1 MIDILYFAS
10 LREQLNTGREQL
22 ELTTN
27 LNRVGDLK
35 KLLATRGEIWQRAFG
50 DDESLLVS
58 VNQAMA
64 EDTTA
69 IHDRDEIAFFPPV
82 TGG

>member
-10 LREQLNTGREQL
+10 LREQLDTDREQL
-22 ELTTN
+22 ELSAD
-27 LNRVGDLK
+27 LNQIGDLK
-35 KLLATRGEIWQRAFG
+35 KLLATRGAIWQQAFG

-69 IHDRDEIAFFPPV
+69 IRDRDEIAFFPPV

>member
-10 LREQLNTGREQL
+10 LREQLSTGHEQL
-22 ELTTN
+22 ELTTG
-27 LNRVGDLK
+27 LTQVGDLK
-35 KLLATRGEIWQRAFG
+35 ILLAARGEAWQRAFR
-50 DDESLLVS
+50 DDESVLVS
-58 VNQAMA
+58 VNQEMA
-64 EDTTA
+64 GDTTA